1 MSRTILT
8 FDTTLRDGEQSPGAT
23 MTQREKVRIAR
34 QLEHM
39 GVDIVE
45 AGFPASSQGDFE
57 AVSEIAAAVK
67 DIQVAGL
74 CRTLTADIDRAWEA
88 LKKAANPRLH
98 LFLATSPLHM
108 KYKLNKSPEQVLEMI
123 QSSVSYAAKYTSNV
137 EFSAEDASR
146 SDLEFLAKAMET
158 AIAAGATT
166 VNIPDTVGYALPD
179 EFGARIRYVIEHAKN
194 SHKAV
199 FSVHCHNDLGLA
211 VANTLAAIGAGAG
224 QVEATINGI
233 GERAGNTALEEVVM
247 ALNTRAAH
255 FDAKTNV
262 RTEQIFP
269 TCRLVSMITGLAI
282 ALNKPIVG
290 ANAFAHESGIHQ
302 DGMLKNRETYEIMTP
317 ESIGRTQSDLVL
329 GKHSG
334 RNAIRNKLVEL
345 GYQLTDEQIN
355 TVFEAVKKLADKKR
369 QIFDEDLS
377 ALVLEEVFRLP
388 DHFRLVHMS
397 VQSGDTGT
405 PPLAAAVMDV
415 GGTEKRHAG
424 FGVGPIDAVFNV
436 IAHITERKPELEAY
450 TVSAISGG
458 TDALGEVT
466 VRIKENGHNAVGR
479 SSDPDVVMASAKA
492 YVNALNRLLKKEKEK
507 ENK

>member
-1 MSRTILT
+1 MHRTILT

-23 MTQREKVRIAR
+23 MTQPEKLRIAR
-34 QLEHM
+34 QLEQM
-39 GVDIVE
+39 GVDVVE

-57 AVSEIAAAVK
+57 AVSEIASTVK

-74 CRTLTADIDRAWEA
+74 CRALPAEIDRAWEA
-88 LKKAANPRLH
+88 LKNAANPRLH

-108 KYKLNKSPEQVLEMI
+108 KYKLNKSPEQVLDMI
-123 QSSVSYAAKYTSNV
+123 AFCVGHAAKYTSNV

-146 SDLEFLAKAMET
+146 SDLDFLTKAMET
-158 AIAAGATT
+158 AITAGATT
-166 VNIPDTVGYALPD
+166 INIPDTVGYALPE
-179 EFGARIRYVIEHAKN
+179 EFGGRVRYVIEHAKN
-194 SHKAV
+194 SSRAV

-247 ALNTRAAH
+247 ALNTRADC
-255 FDAKTNV
+255 FKAKTNV

-269 TCRLVSMITGLAI
+269 TCRLVSMITGLPI
-282 ALNKPIVG
+282 SQNKPIVG
-290 ANAFAHESGIHQ
+290 ANAFVHESGVHQ

-317 ESIGRTQSDLVL
+317 ESIGRAQSDLVL

-334 RNAIRNKLVEL
+334 RKAIRAKLIEI
-345 GYQLTDEQIN
+345 GYQLTDEQID
-355 TVFEAVKKLADKKR
+355 TVSAAVKRLADRKK

-388 DHFRLVHMS
+388 DHFRLVHLS

-405 PPLAAAVMDV
+405 PPLAAAVMEI
-415 GGTEKRHAG
+415 GGAEKRHAG
-424 FGVGPIDAVFNV
+424 FGVGSIDAVFNV
-436 IAHITERKPELEAY
+436 IAHITGRKPELEAY

-466 VRIKENGHNAVGR
+466 ARIRESGVSAVGR
-479 SSDPDVVMASAKA
+479 SSDPDVVVASAKA
-492 YVNALNRLLKKEKEK
+492 FVNALNCLLKKEQEK
-507 ENK
+507 ENR